1 MNKCQSLILKRKAL
15 PVFSTIPKFNLTKY
29 NNSLLTEGKTS
40 DLRFSNQYEKMQD
53 AINTVVDSINDYILQ
68 LNIKTRVSTPFLHH
82 TVMERRGRKGNRYYI
97 YKWELYYDGLHASNE
112 LKDEWAKV
120 ISKAITLNERL
131 EDSDEE
137 GSPKR
142 SWKISSK
149 RPRMEGNPNCDLVFF
164 K

>member
-1 MNKCQSLILKRKAL
+1 MRLGIISI
-15 PVFSTIPKFNLTKY
+15 
-29 NNSLLTEGKTS
+29 
-40 DLRFSNQYEKMQD
+40 LRFSNQYEKMQD
-53 AINTVVDSINDYILQ
+53 DINTVVDSVNQYILQ

-97 YKWELYYDGLHASNE
+97 YRWELYYDGLHASNE

-131 EDSDEE
+131 EDSDKE

-142 SWKISSK
+142 SWKYPQRDLGWRETLIKSLPMRS
-149 RPRMEGNPNCDLVFF
+149 GGPNFSY
-164 K
+164 